1 MAPSKPLLT
10 LPNDKQAEQAVLGAI
25 ILNNL
30 LMEDISDTLGF
41 ADFYSPAHQKIYQN
55 MLELYEQNS
64 PIDEVTL
71 GNLLEAKHLSEKTG
85 GVDYLIELVQVTPV
99 VENADYYVKILQEM
113 RQRREILVAT
123 QEIVRSTTEGA
134 ENVGVVVDRATEI
147 FRALENE
154 SDLGPAKLGDV
165 LLENFKKLEEL
176 SHMTNPITGVPT
188 GFEELDEL
196 TRGFQA
202 GDLLILAGR
211 PSMGK
216 TALAMNIAQYASVH
230 AENQVSV
237 FSLEMPKEQIA
248 MRLLGGEAKVEM
260 SKLWTGNL
268 DNQDW
273 DQLAVAAARMMDVKV
288 WIDDTPTITPGHIRR
303 TIRQIQKR
311 HELGL
316 IIVDYLQLMKS
327 TERILHREQE
337 ISEISRTLKAIAKEF
352 KVPVLALSQLN
363 RDLERRPDKRPKM
376 ADLRESGAIEQDAD
390 MIMFIYRDEVYNEE
404 SEDKGLAELIV
415 AKNRNGATKTI
426 KLAFLKQYTK
436 FVNLSLREPM

>member
-25 ILNNL
+25 ILNNV
-30 LMEDISDTLGF
+30 LMEEISDTLRLE
-41 ADFYSPAHQKIYQN
+41 DFYSPAHQKIYQN
-55 MLELYEQNS
+55 MLELYEHNS

-85 GVDYLIELVQVTPV
+85 GTDYLIELVQVTPV
-99 VENADYYVKILQEM
+99 VENADYYVKILQQM
-113 RQRREILVAT
+113 RQRRDILVAT

-134 ENVGVVVDRATEI
+134 QNVDVVVDRATEI
-147 FRALENE
+147 FRAFENE

-288 WIDDTPTITPGHIRR
+288 WIDDTPTITPAHIRR

-311 HELGL
+311 HALGL

-404 SEDKGLAELIV
+404 SEDKGLAELII